1 MNYFL
6 SLLFAFQF
14 FCAAQAQQL
23 EVVTDHWPPFI
34 VDSQPVSGT
43 VTRKV
48 RKILDYAG
56 LDYQIKLYP
65 WARSYYLG
73 MTKPNVLIYS
83 IFRTKSREPHFH
95 WFCPVNEGV
104 TINLYKLK
112 GNTRNIDSLA
122 AVRNVLIG
130 VMRDDHNHSYLVQQG
145 FIEGVNLDIS
155 ADEQINLRK
164 LFNGRVDAVGLA
176 QESLEHRL
184 AMLGYSKD
192 QVVKGMTLHI
202 PAVTKHCMALSV
214 GSDQVIIEKI
224 SAGFRRWLDEQK

>member
-6 SLLFAFQF
+6 VLLIFFQF
-14 FCAAQAQQL
+14 SCVARAQQL

-34 VDSQPVSGT
+34 RDTRPVSGS
-43 VTRKV
+43 VTEKV
-48 RKILDYAG
+48 RQILTYAG
-56 LDYQIKLYP
+56 LDYHIKIYP
-65 WARSYYLG
+65 WARSYHLG

-83 IFRTKSREPHFH
+83 IFRTKAREPYFH

-104 TINLYKLK
+104 TINLYKLRD
-112 GNTRNIDSLA
+112 NSRNIDSLA
-122 AVRNVLIG
+122 AAREVLIG

-176 QESLEHRL
+176 EESLSHRL
-184 AMLGYSKD
+184 AILGYSPE
-192 QVVKGMTLHI
+192 QVVKGITLHT
-202 PAVTKHCMALSV
+202 PAVTKHCMALSLGTDPVIVDKV
-214 GSDQVIIEKI
+214 GS
-224 SAGFRRWLDEQK
+224 AFHRWLSEQE